1 VKNNGEE
8 CYSDQ
13 AAFEKEIDLRV
24 YIKVLKKRRVLI
36 AAITLIAVLA
46 SGFLSYFMIKPV
58 YQANSILL
66 VTQAADKPQMIAQK
80 DDLSAIVNS
89 VARIPVL
96 TMNTYVGQIKSEA
109 LMQRVIDKLQLGD
122 RGYKASS
129 LAGQIKAT
137 AAKDSYLI
145 DITVTNNDPQLAADI
160 ANTLVHEFMGTMT
173 EKNQE
178 QMDQSVKFLEQKMI
192 QVRNDIEKT
201 TDSAERARLQSMLT
215 LLSEGI
221 TRTQIARSIDL
232 GSTSLMVVSPAAAHN
247 SPVKPNKK
255 LNITV
260 AFLLGLMASV
270 ALSFV
275 LEFLDYTIKTTDDVS
290 QYLDLPVVGL
300 IPVADNRA
308 RAY

>member
-1 VKNNGEE
+1 MKNNREE

-36 AAITLIAVLA
+36 AAITLLAVLT
-46 SGFLSYFMIKPV
+46 SGFLSYFVIKPV

-109 LMQRVIDKLQLGD
+109 LMQRVIDKLHLGD
-122 RGYKASS
+122 RGYSASS

-178 QMDQSVKFLEQKMI
+178 QMDQSVRFLEQKME

-201 TDSAERARLQSMLT
+201 TNSSERARLQSMMT

-232 GSTSLMVVSPAAAHN
+232 GSTSLMVVSPAAARN

-290 QYLDLPVVGL
+290 QHLDLPVVGL